1 MSASDV
7 TISVLIVV
15 TFFLLYMFNFFVVG
29 FKRIKDNWPIYRC
42 NPLVLPFASLFGFDA
57 GQNFA
62 FCIQNVQSAFMGEIL
77 KPVNYNIG
85 VLNNVGGSLTGNVG
99 GIRSMFDNI
108 RKSIMAAIQSV
119 FGVFLNMMIEMQ
131 RIMVNLKDL
140 FGKLMGIM
148 STVMYTLSGSMMT
161 MNSAWDG
168 PGGDMVRFLCFH
180 PDTLVEVA
188 APDLGGPEGPPL
200 LVPMKDLKLNT
211 VLKTGTRV
219 CAVMHI
225 SNVDEN
231 GQPIED
237 MYTLPRD
244 DGVPRDDIVVT
255 GVPRDDIVV
264 TGSHLVYDP
273 SQRQFVPVHSLT
285 LAKKAVGQPCD
296 TLTCL
301 ITSDHTIPI
310 GQWLFHDWEDNQ
322 GSPAKSV
329 HSVNK
334 PPLSSSQSVGQGGA
348 HLISRLI

>member
-1 MSASDV
+1 MLYYTQMSASDV
-7 TISVLIVV
+7 TISVLIVI
-15 TFFLLYMFNFFVVG
+15 TFILLYMFNFFVVG
-29 FKRIKDNWPIYRC
+29 FKRIKDNWPVYRC
-42 NPLVLPFASLFGFDA
+42 NPLVMPFASLFGFDA

-62 FCIQNVQSAFMGEIL
+62 FCIQNMQSSFMGEIL

-85 VLNNVGGSLTGNVG
+85 VLNNVGGSLTGNIG

-108 RKSIMAAIQSV
+108 RKSIMAAIQAV

-168 PGGDMVRFLCFH
+168 PGGDMIRFLCFH

-188 APDLGGPEGPPL
+188 DTAHLGGRVG
-200 LVPMKDLKLNT
+200 VPMKDLKLNT

-225 SNVDEN
+225 SNVDEH
-231 GQPIED
+231 GQLVEQ
-237 MYTLPRD
+237 MYTLPRKQPTLVGD
-244 DGVPRDDIVVT
+244 ADNSNHDPASLIVVS
-255 GVPRDDIVV
+255 
-264 TGSHLVYDP
+264 GSHLVYDP
-273 SQRQFVPVHSLT
+273 SQRRFVPVHSLVA
-285 LAKKAVGQPCD
+285 AKPVVGPLCE

-322 GSPAKSV
+322 GSPAKPV
-329 HSVNK
+329 H
-334 PPLSSSQSVGQGGA
+334 
-348 HLISRLI
+348 R

>member
-15 TFFLLYMFNFFVVG
+15 TFLFLYMFNFFVVG
-29 FKRIKDNWPIYRC
+29 FKRIKDNWPVYRC

-62 FCIQNVQSAFMGEIL
+62 FCIQNMQSSFMGEIL

-188 APDLGGPEGPPL
+188 APAHGNGPLPL
-200 LVPMKDLKLNT
+200 LVRMKDLQLNT

-225 SNVDEN
+225 SNVDEH
-231 GQPIED
+231 GQPIEE
-237 MYTLPRD
+237 MYTLPRHHD
-244 DGVPRDDIVVT
+244 SVEPIVVT
-255 GVPRDDIVV
+255 GVPRDDDQIVV
-264 TGSHLVYDP
+264 SGSHLVYDP
-273 SQRQFVPVHSLT
+273 TQRQFVPVHSLAQA
-285 LAKKAVGQPCD
+285 AKKALGGPPCD

-329 HSVNK
+329 AK
-334 PPLSSSQSVGQGGA
+334 KPLSC
-348 HLISRLI
+348 